1 LAFIVLKKGP
11 EEMLTTSHKAEILQ
25 RAGYPVPLEPE
36 HPVPPDP
43 MSARTHLH
51 WQQEVETLFVEY
63 AAARAAKSLRDSE
76 EQRQLRRLRRMADHS
91 TPAQSH

>member
-1 LAFIVLKKGP
+1 
-11 EEMLTTSHKAEILQ
+11 MLTTTHKAGILQ

-36 HPVPPDP
+36 RTHSSDP
-43 MSARTHLH
+43 ANARTHLQ
-51 WQQEVETLFVEY
+51 WQQDVETLFVEY

-76 EQRQLRRLRRMADHS
+76 EQRQLRRLRRMAGHS